1 MKNNFCPAALFFS
14 VTLCLFGGVN
24 LPAAEGVDAA
34 RVREIAAWLP
44 EPPAGFGWPISDRAH
59 WDKLAAEPALNGVI
73 NSVNKLLAKPLTE
86 VPDSLYLEYSRNGNR
101 THWQDAENDRRGRIG
116 RFTVAEALEN
126 RGRFVP
132 ALEKTVAV
140 LCAEKTWVLPAHD
153 GALKNFHGEEIEPDL
168 GATTVAAELA
178 EMDFIL
184 GKKLSP
190 ATRRLI
196 HDNVRRRVI
205 EPFRAMVEGRQK
217 AAWWLHAP
225 MNWNAVCVGNTIFA
239 ALTLQTSRADR
250 AWFAA
255 AGEYFIRNSLLG
267 FTPDGY
273 CAEGIGYW
281 NYGYGH
287 DLLLFET
294 LRRATGG
301 RLDMFDSQAAIQPA
315 LFCLRA
321 EIWPGVYPTISDCAP
336 GTQASAPLKG
346 YVRRR
351 LGLAGDDSLIPATF
365 SDLHTDMMFVSLEE
379 NAPVVRQTVS
389 VNPSPLRS
397 YFPFG
402 GVLIARTAADAQPRV
417 AVVLKGGHNDEPH
430 NHNDVGSFSFIVGTN
445 LVICDPGGEVYTKR
459 TFGPHRYDS
468 GVLNSFGHAVPV
480 VAGELQRTGR
490 DAHGVILATNF
501 TDAADLWKLDYRSA
515 YAVKNLQKLERTFV
529 FARGVMPSLT
539 VADAVKFSTPGK
551 FESALVTWGAVKQL
565 DEHTLEITDCGSKV
579 RVAVDTQGRSYHL
592 NVVKIDEDV
601 HSERKPYHVGI
612 VLDKKIT
619 EAVVTLKITPV
630 SP

>member
-1 MKNNFCPAALFFS
+1 MKFIFCPTALLVVVLSLLGAFH
-14 VTLCLFGGVN
+14 LK
-24 LPAAEGVDAA
+24 AAETPDAA

-44 EPPAGFGWPISDRAH
+44 ESPAGFGWPIFDRAH
-59 WDKLAAEPALNGVI
+59 WDKLAAEPALKGVI
-73 NSVNKLLAKPLTE
+73 QSVNKLLAKPLAE

-126 RGRFVP
+126 KGRFLP
-132 ALEKTVAV
+132 AIEKTIAV

-153 GALKNFHGEEIEPDL
+153 GALKNFNGEEIEPDL

-178 EMDFIL
+178 ELDFIL
-184 GKKLSP
+184 GEKLSP

-217 AAWWLHAP
+217 EAWWLYAT

-239 ALTLQTSRADR
+239 ALTLEPSRADR

-255 AGEYFIRNSLLG
+255 AGEYFIRYSLLG
-267 FTPDGY
+267 FTTDGY

-287 DLLLFET
+287 DILLFET

-321 EIWPGVYPTISDCAP
+321 EIFPEIYPTISDCAP
-336 GTQASAPLKG
+336 GTQASAALKG
-346 YVRRR
+346 FVCRR
-351 LGLAGDDSLIPATF
+351 LGLAGDDSLIPTTF
-365 SDLHTDMMFVSLEE
+365 SDLHMDMMFASLEE
-379 NAPVVRQTVS
+379 NVPHVQQMVTV
-389 VNPSPLRS
+389 NASPLRS

-402 GVLIARTAADAQPRV
+402 GVLITRTAADAQPPV
-417 AVVLKGGHNDEPH
+417 AAVLKGGNNDEPH
-430 NHNDVGSFSFIVGTN
+430 NHNDVASFSFIVGTN
-445 LVICDPGGEVYTKR
+445 MLVCDPGGEVYTKR

-490 DAHGVILATNF
+490 DAHGVILETNF
-501 TDAADLWKLDYRSA
+501 TDAADTWRLDYHSA
-515 YAVKNLQKLERTFV
+515 YAVKTLQQLERTFV
-529 FARGVMPSLT
+529 FARGAAPSLT
-539 VADAVKFSTPGK
+539 VTDAVKFSRPEK
-551 FESALVTWGAVKQL
+551 FESALVTWGTVKQL
-565 DEHTLEITDCGSKV
+565 DEHTLEITDGGSTV

-592 NVVKIDEDV
+592 KVVKIDEDV

-612 VLDKKIT
+612 VLNSKISAAT
-619 EAVVTLKITPV
+619 ITLRIFPVTK
-630 SP
+630 

>member
-1 MKNNFCPAALFFS
+1 MA
-14 VTLCLFGGVN
+14 FGLIGAVH
-24 LPAAEGVDAA
+24 LTAAEMPDAA

-44 EPPAGFGWPISDRAH
+44 AAPAGFGWPVSDRAH
-59 WDKLAAEPALNGVI
+59 WDKLAAAPALKGVI
-73 NSVNKLLAKPLTE
+73 HVVNQVLAKPLTE
-86 VPDSLYLEYSRNGNR
+86 VPDSMYLEYSRNGNR

-116 RFTVAEALEN
+116 RFAVAEALEN
-126 RGRFVP
+126 QGRFLP
-132 ALEKTVAV
+132 ALEKTVAT

-153 GALKNFHGEEIEPDL
+153 GALENFRGDIVEPDL
-168 GATTVAAELA
+168 GATTLAAELA
-178 EMDFIL
+178 ELDYIL
-184 GKKLSP
+184 GDKFSP
-190 ATRRLI
+190 ATRKLI
-196 HDNVRRRVI
+196 QDNVRRRVL
-205 EPFRAMVEGRQK
+205 EPFRAMLEGRHK
-217 AAWWLHAP
+217 PAWWLHAP

-255 AGEYFIRNSLLG
+255 AGENFIRYSLLG

-287 DLLLFET
+287 DILMFET

-301 RLDMFDSQAAIQPA
+301 RLDLFDSQAAIQPA

-321 EIWPGVYPTISDCAP
+321 EIFPEIYPTISDCAP
-336 GTQASAPLKG
+336 GTQASAALKG

-351 LGLAGDDSLIPATF
+351 LGFGGDDSLIPVTF
-365 SDLHTDMMFVSLEE
+365 SDLHMDMMFASLEE
-379 NAPVVRQTVS
+379 NLPPVRQMAS
-389 VNPSPLRS
+389 VNASPLRS

-402 GVLIARTAADAQPRV
+402 GVLISRTAADAQPRV

-430 NHNDVGSFSFIVGTN
+430 NHNDVASFSFIVGTN
-445 LVICDPGGEVYTKR
+445 LIVCDPGGEVYTKR

-501 TDAADLWKLDYRSA
+501 TDAADTWKLDYHSA
-515 YAVKNLQKLERTFV
+515 YAVKALQQLERTFV
-529 FARGVMPSLT
+529 FARGAIPSLT
-539 VADAVKFSTPGK
+539 VTDAVSFSKPER
-551 FESALVTWGAVKQL
+551 FEGALVTWGEVKPI
-565 DEHTLEITDCGSKV
+565 DDHTLEITDRGSAV
-579 RVAVDTQGRSYHL
+579 RVVVDTQGRSYHL

-601 HSERKPYHVGI
+601 HSGRKPYHVGI
-612 VLDKKIT
+612 VLDSKISAAT
-619 EAVVTLKITPV
+619 ITLRIFPVTK
-630 SP
+630 

>member
-1 MKNNFCPAALFFS
+1 MKIISCSAGLF
-14 VTLCLFGGVN
+14 VVVLGLLGVVN

-34 RVREIAAWLP
+34 RVHEIAAWLP
-44 EPPAGFGWPISDRAH
+44 ESPAGFGWPISDRAH
-59 WDKLAAEPALNGVI
+59 WDKLAARPALKGVI
-73 NSVNKLLAKPLTE
+73 NSADKLFAKPLTE

-132 ALEKTVAV
+132 ALEKTIAG

-184 GKKLSP
+184 GDKLSP

-287 DLLLFET
+287 DILLFET

-301 RLDMFDSQAAIQPA
+301 RLDMFDSPAAIQPA

-336 GTQASAPLKG
+336 GTQASATLKG

-351 LGLAGDDSLIPATF
+351 LGLAGEDSLIPTTF
-365 SDLHTDMMFVSLEE
+365 SDLHMDMMFASLEE
-379 NAPVVRQTVS
+379 NVPVVRQTVA

-402 GVLIARTAADAQPRV
+402 GVLISRTAADAQPRV

-445 LVICDPGGEVYTKR
+445 LVVCDPGGEVYTRR
-459 TFGPHRYDS
+459 TFSAHRYDS

-480 VAGELQRTGR
+480 IAGELQRTGR

-501 TDAADLWKLDYRSA
+501 TDAADLWKLDYRSV

-529 FARGVMPSLT
+529 FARGATPSLT
-539 VADAVKFSTPGK
+539 VADAVKFSAPEK
-551 FESALVTWGAVKQL
+551 FESALVTWGVVKQL
-565 DEHTLEITDCGSKV
+565 DEHTLEITDLGSTV

-612 VLDKKIT
+612 VLDKKIA
-619 EAVVTLKITPV
+619 EAVVTFKITPV